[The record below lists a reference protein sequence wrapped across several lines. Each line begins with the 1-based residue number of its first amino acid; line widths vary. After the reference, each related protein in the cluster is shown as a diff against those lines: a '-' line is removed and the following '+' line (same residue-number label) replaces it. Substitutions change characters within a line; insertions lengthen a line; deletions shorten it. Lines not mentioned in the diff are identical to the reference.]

1 MTAPTHRVRLAG
13 SILLALALAPAMAGA
28 AAIKEIKVTT
38 RGVSLPDPNFVL
50 DYTSVRVG
58 DELDPRKISRDVK
71 VLQGTGR
78 FSLVDTELT
87 RADDGVILAYLVE
100 VVPRLE
106 KPVAVSGAEVI
117 GESKARK
124 WLALD
129 PGDPVSDAILSEHA
143 RKVLDEYRQRY
154 YFDTRVKWALDVN
167 PTNGFATV
175 HLKITEGE
183 CASLRK
189 VEFKGNTYQPPP
201 FGERLWAGVQHKQAV
216 SPRSVPPETLQAAM
230 APRLWNIFSFFT
242 KRGAYNPDDLNADRD
257 LLRLI
262 YQNRGYLDA
271 QIGVPEVREY
281 APRKLMA
288 AYTIQEGPQYRIGNL
303 SLRGATLFPESNLW
317 ALIKLK
323 TGEVASLDAITKTAA
338 DLRDFYQSRGYMRSS
353 VKPLL
358 GAHPSN
364 AVVNVQFDIQEGS
377 LVYIRYLD
385 IRGNTRTKD
394 EVIRRELT
402 IFPGEVYNQVR
413 IRQSERILQ
422 NLGFFAE
429 NSVRSYPRE
438 TLDPQK
444 DDTVF
449 EVEEGKTGNFMV
461 GAGYSSIDE
470 IIGFVELSQ
479 ANFDLFNWPYFTGDG
494 QKLRL
499 RTQFGSQTED
509 YQLSFVEPW
518 FLDRKLSLGVDL
530 YDTVRRNLSDY
541 YTEQRIGGAA
551 TLGQPLPWFFQR
563 ANLTY
568 RLERISIYS
577 MASNAIP
584 RIASEAGNYL
594 DSSLKL
600 ALVHDTRDNMFVPQ
614 RGNKSTLSARLSG
627 GPLGCDVEVY
637 DLEAELMQYVPA
649 LFDHVLSLRL
659 WGETVR
665 EYGNDDDVHIF
676 DRLFLGGGRTLRGFK
691 YRYVSPYEDG
701 EPIGGKSGAMG
712 TLEYTIPLYKK
723 IFRCAAF
730 YDIGNVWLDAFDFDL
745 SEYCSDAGIGLR
757 LDISSFPIRVD
768 YAWPLE
774 VSGGVSRT
782 APRFN
787 FWIGYGF

>member
-1 MTAPTHRVRLAG
+1 MNTSRPHYARL
-13 SILLALALAPAMAGA
+13 ILAALALAPGLLA
-28 AAIKEIKVTT
+28 AAVIKEIKVDSK
-38 RGVSLPDPNFVL
+38 GVALPQPGFVL
-50 DYTSVRVG
+50 DFTSVRVG
-58 DELDPRKISRDVK
+58 DDVDQRKISRDVK
-71 VLQGTGR
+71 TLRETGR
-78 FSLVDTELT
+78 FSSVDAELT
-87 RADDGVILAYLVE
+87 RAGDDFILTYLIAVI
-100 VVPRLE
+100 PRLA
-106 KPVAVSGAEVI
+106 KPVTVSGAEII
-117 GESKARK
+117 GESKVRK
-124 WLALD
+124 WLELEV
-129 PGDPVSDAILSEHA
+129 GDPVSDAILSLKT
-143 RKVLDEYRQRY
+143 RKVLEEYHHRY
-154 YFDTRVKWALDVN
+154 YFDTSVRWTIDAGLS
-167 PTNGFATV
+167 NGFADAHLTV
-175 HLKITEGE
+175 KEGE

-189 VEFKGNTYQPPP
+189 VEFKGNTYQPPS
-201 FGERLWAGVQHKQAV
+201 FWQRVGAGLKHSRAV
-216 SPRSVPPETLQAAM
+216 SPQSVPPDILQNAM

-242 KRGAYNPDDLNADRD
+242 KRGAYNPDDLDADRD
-257 LLRLI
+257 LLRMI
-262 YQNRGYLDA
+262 YHNRGYLDA
-271 QIGVPEVREY
+271 QISAPDVSEY
-281 APRKLMA
+281 RPKKLAA
-288 AYTIQEGPQYRIGNL
+288 AYTIQEGPQYRVGAIA
-303 SLRGATLFPESNLW
+303 LRGATLFPETNLW
-317 ALIKLK
+317 PLVKIK
-323 TGEVASLDAITKTAA
+323 TGDIAAMEAISKTAA
-338 DLRDFYQSRGYMRSS
+338 ALRDYYQSQGYMRSS

-358 GAHPSN
+358 SAHPSN
-364 AVVNVQFDIQEGS
+364 AVVNIQFEIAEGRLVHIQH
-377 LVYIRYLD
+377 ID

-394 EVIRRELT
+394 EVVRRELT
-402 IFPGEVYNQVR
+402 VYPGEVYNQVR

-438 TLDPQK
+438 TLDAQK
-444 DDTVF
+444 DDLVF

-479 ANFDLFNWPYFTGDG
+479 GNFDLFHWPYFTGDG

-509 YQLSFVEPW
+509 YQISFVEPW

-530 YDTVRRNLSDY
+530 YDTIRRNLSDY
-541 YTEQRIGGAA
+541 YTEQRIGGAV
-551 TLGQPLPWFFQR
+551 TLGKPLPGFFQR
-563 ANLTY
+563 VNLTY

-584 RIASEAGNYL
+584 RIANEAGNYM

-600 ALVHDTRDNMFVPQ
+600 AVVHDTRDSMFVPQ
-614 RGNKSTLSARLSG
+614 RGNKTTLSARASG
-627 GPLGCDVEVY
+627 GPLGFDINVY

-659 WGETVR
+659 WAETVQ
-665 EYGNDDDVHIF
+665 EYGDNDDVHIF

-712 TLEYTIPLYKK
+712 TLEYTVPVYKK
-723 IFRCAAF
+723 ILRVAAF

-745 SEYCSDAGIGLR
+745 SEYCSDAGLGVR